1 MVTIKEGT
9 IIGLNGTNVEIQTDD
24 LIAFKD
30 RANRERLEITNSKEL
45 ILNGSKI

>member
-1 MVTIKEGT
+1 MVVIEEGT

-30 RANRERLEITNSKEL
+30 KLNITRLDDAKEITSLKN
-45 ILNGSKI
+45 